1 MKTAYCLLVSG
12 LMLGASI
19 GRAQGDAAGCK
30 DSPLVSRFPG
40 SVITQCKDQADDL
53 VTFSNIGQKKES
65 KRIEGELHY
74 AQYNWPRGSAN
85 KAQVVAN
92 LHGALTKAGYAL
104 VYDSGDYGD
113 FTGFKGKTWI
123 GIEVSGGGG
132 YTQTIVTEIALAQ
145 VVTAKPSETAD
156 SFAAAQTPVKPVQA
170 QPDAKGCKDS
180 PLIERFPGS
189 YIQSCEDKADQ
200 SNRFDQLGPKKESKT
215 LEGEFHQ
222 VIYAFPKTASK
233 AQVVRN
239 LNTALRLAGYTFLYD
254 SGDYGDFTVNRGKT
268 WISEEVSNSGQYKQ
282 TVMFETTLTQDVTAN
297 AAAMTNGL
305 TTSGH
310 TVVNGILFDTAK
322 ADLKPESANA
332 LKEVVKLLQADP
344 KLRIYVVGHTDNVG
358 QQAANLELSRQRA
371 ASVVKALA
379 TQYGIAADRLQAY
392 GNGSY
397 APVASNDTDDGRALN
412 RRVELVKQ

>member
-1 MKTAYCLLVSG
+1 MVAVAVLALTVPALPQNK
-12 LMLGASI
+12 
-19 GRAQGDAAGCK
+19 DAAGCT
-30 DSPLVSRFPG
+30 DSKEVARFPG
-40 SVITQCKDQADDL
+40 SYIKQCKDVADD
-53 VTFSNIGQKKES
+53 VFNFDNIGPKKER
-65 KRIEGELHY
+65 KRLEGELHEVAY
-74 AQYNWPRGSAN
+74 GWSTGSAN

-92 LHGALTKAGYAL
+92 LHSALTKAGYTL

-113 FTGFKGKTWI
+113 FTGTKGKTWI
-123 GIEVSGGGG
+123 AIEVSGSGS
-132 YTQTIVTEIALAQ
+132 YTQTMMTEVALAQ
-145 VVTAKPSETAD
+145 WVAAKPAETAD
-156 SFAAAQTPVKPVQA
+156 SFASQKPPVKPVQS

-189 YIQSCEDKADQ
+189 SIKSCEDKADQ
-200 SNRFDQLGPKKESKT
+200 SHKFDNLGPKKEPKT

-222 VIYAFPKTASK
+222 VSYAFPPGASK

-268 WISEEVSNSGQYKQ
+268 WISEEVSGAGNYVQ
-282 TVMFETTLTQDVTAN
+282 TVMFETKLTQDVTAN
-297 AAAMTNGL
+297 VAVMSNGI

-310 TVVNGILFDTAK
+310 TVVNGILFDTGK
-322 ADLKPESANA
+322 ADLKAESTAA
-332 LKEVVKLLQADP
+332 LKEIVKLLQQDP
-344 KLRIYVVGHTDNVG
+344 KLKIYVVGHTDNVG

-371 ASVVKALA
+371 ASVVKALS
-379 TQYGIAADRLQAY
+379 TQYGMSADRLQPF

-397 APVASNDTDDGRALN
+397 APVASNDTEEGRALN

>member
-1 MKTAYCLLVSG
+1 MKTAYILLVCG
-12 LMLGASI
+12 LVLGI
-19 GRAQGDAAGCK
+19 PVGNAQSDAAGCK
-30 DSPLVSRFPG
+30 DSPLVGRFPG
-40 SVITQCKDQADDL
+40 SFINQCKDLADD
-53 VTFSNIGQKKES
+53 VFTFGNIGTKKES
-65 KRIEGELHY
+65 KRIEGELHHTD
-74 AQYNWPRGSAN
+74 YNCPKSAN

-92 LHGALTKAGYAL
+92 LHAALTKAGYTL

-113 FTGFKGKTWI
+113 FTGTKGKTWI
-123 GIEVSGGGG
+123 AVEVHGGG
-132 YTQTIVTEIALAQ
+132 YAQTIVTEIPLAQ

-156 SFAAAQTPVKPVQA
+156 NFATRQAPPKPVQA

-180 PLIERFPGS
+180 LLIERFPGS
-189 YIQSCEDKADQ
+189 FIQDCTNKADE
-200 SNRFDQLGPKKESKT
+200 SHNFENLGPKKERKT
-215 LEGEFHQ
+215 LEGELHQ
-222 VIYAFPKTASK
+222 LTYSYPKTASK

-254 SGDYGDFTVNRGKT
+254 SGDYGELTVNRGKT
-268 WISEEVSNSGQYKQ
+268 WISEEVHGGGYVQ

-332 LKEVVKLLQADP
+332 LKEVVKMLQADP
-344 KLRIYVVGHTDNVG
+344 KLKIYVVGHTDNVG

-371 ASVVKALA
+371 ASVVKALT
-379 TQYGIAADRLQAY
+379 TQYGIAVDRLQSFGA
-392 GNGSY
+392 GSY
-397 APVASNDTDDGRALN
+397 APVASNDTEDGRSLN

>member
-1 MKTAYCLLVSG
+1 MKTAYFLLVCG
-12 LMLGASI
+12 LVLGVSA
-19 GRAQGDAAGCK
+19 GNAQSDAAGCK
-30 DSPLVSRFPG
+30 DSPLIDRFPG
-40 SVITQCKDQADDL
+40 SFISQCKDQADDL
-53 VTFSNIGQKKES
+53 ITLGNIGPKKES
-65 KRIEGELHY
+65 KRIEGELHHTDY
-74 AQYNWPRGSAN
+74 RWPTSSAN

-92 LHGALTKAGYAL
+92 LHNALTKAGYSL

-113 FTGFKGKTWI
+113 FTGTKGKTWI
-123 GIEVSGGGG
+123 AIEVSGGGS
-132 YTQTIVTEIALAQ
+132 YSQTIMTEIALAQ
-145 VVTAKPSETAD
+145 WVTAKPAGTAD
-156 SFAAAQTPVKPVQA
+156 SFATQQAQPKPVQA

-189 YIQSCEDKADQ
+189 FIQACIDKADDKH
-200 SNRFDQLGPKKESKT
+200 NFENLGPKKETKT
-215 LEGEFHQ
+215 LEGEIHQ
-222 VIYAFPKTASK
+222 VTYTFPNTASK

-268 WISEEVSNSGQYKQ
+268 WISEEVSASGHYVQ

-297 AAAMTNGL
+297 AAAMSNGI

-310 TVVNGILFDTAK
+310 TVVNGILFDTGK
-322 ADLKPESANA
+322 ADLKPESAAA

-344 KLRIYVVGHTDNVG
+344 KLKIYVVGHTDNVG
-358 QQAANLELSRQRA
+358 QQSANLELSRQRA
-371 ASVVKALA
+371 ASVVKALT
-379 TQYGIAADRLQAY
+379 TQYGVAPDRLQSF

-397 APVASNDTDDGRALN
+397 APVASNDTEDGRALN